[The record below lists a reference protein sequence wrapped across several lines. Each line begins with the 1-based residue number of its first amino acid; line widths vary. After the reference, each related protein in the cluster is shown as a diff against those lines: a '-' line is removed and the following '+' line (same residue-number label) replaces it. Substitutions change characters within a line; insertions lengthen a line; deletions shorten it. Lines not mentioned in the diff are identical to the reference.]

1 MAINQEKKSN
11 RLLGN
16 RRFTSADLNTSQ
28 EAFTSVLDLQSSE
41 IYTQGN
47 LIPSSGLPF
56 SGSTQSGQ
64 IYTSGGSNILKYWY
78 RYRLTKS
85 NVDEDVWFFVSPTG
99 SASGITPQLIASGQQ
114 TSFISPKYSV
124 VSLANANTEDGTPG
138 YGVRVYKS
146 TSTDSGS
153 LGGGDVV
160 SGNDYQF
167 DYKTGVLQFET
178 ALSSTQIVYMS
189 AYQYVGTTLATGLNV
204 EGNVNVDGNISA
216 NEFIVSSSV
225 TYMTQQFSSG
235 STMFGDTS
243 DDTHEFT
250 GSVLISGSVTPSND
264 DVMSLGRTTF
274 QWKDL
279 FVDGTANIDT
289 LSLTDGFTYNGVTFN
304 TSGSSHLSVTGSSF
318 DYKATNTDNLF
329 TLYNASD
336 QLSVQID
343 DRVIVLGARTT
354 VPTAVAGGLYYSGSD
369 QWYLGYD
376 GAGLP

>member
-41 IYTQGN
+41 IYTQGD
-47 LIPSSGLPF
+47 LIPSSALPF
-56 SGSTQSGQ
+56 SGSTQRGQESGV
-64 IYTSGGSNILKYWY
+64 LKYWY

-114 TSFISPKYSV
+114 TSFISPKYSE

-178 ALSSTQIVYMS
+178 ALGSTQIVYMS
-189 AYQYVGTTLATGLNV
+189 AYQYVGTTLATGLSV
-204 EGNVNVDGNISA
+204 EGNVNIDGDLTA
-216 NEFIVSSSV
+216 KQYIVSSSV
-225 TYMTQQFSSG
+225 TYMTSSFSSG
-235 STMFGDTS
+235 STIFGDTN
-243 DDTHEFT
+243 DDTHQFT
-250 GSVLISGSVTPSND
+250 GSVLISGSVTPAND
-264 DVMSLGRTTF
+264 DVMSLGSSTF

-289 LSLTDGFTYNGVTFN
+289 LSLTDDFTYNGVTFN
-304 TSGSSHLSVTGSSF
+304 TSGSNHLSISGSSF
-318 DYKATNTDNLF
+318 DFKATNSDNLF
-329 TLYNASD
+329 TLYNGSD
-336 QLSVQID
+336 EISVQID
-343 DRVIVLGARTT
+343 DKVIVLGARTT
-354 VPTAVAGGLYYSGSD
+354 TPTAVAGGLFYSGSD

>member
-28 EAFTSVLDLQSSE
+28 EAFTSVLDLQASE
-41 IYTQGN
+41 IYTQGD
-47 LIPSSGLPF
+47 LIPSSALPF
-56 SGSTQSGQ
+56 SGSSQSGQ
-64 IYTSGGSNILKYWY
+64 ESGVLKYWY

-114 TSFISPKYSV
+114 TSFISPKYSD

-167 DYKTGVLQFET
+167 DYKTGVLQFED
-178 ALSSTQIVYMS
+178 ALSSSQIVYMS

-204 EGNVNVDGNISA
+204 GGNVNVDGNISA

-235 STMFGDTS
+235 STIFGDTI
-243 DDTHEFT
+243 DDSHQVT
-250 GSVLISGSVTPSND
+250 GSLLLSGSFLPTAD
-264 DVMSLGRTTF
+264 DLLDVGSSTF

-279 FVDGTANIDT
+279 YIDGTANIDT

-304 TSGSSHLSVTGSSF
+304 TSGSNHLSISGSSF
-318 DYKATNTDNLF
+318 DFKATNSDNLF
-329 TLYNASD
+329 TLYNGSD
-336 QLSVQID
+336 EISVQID
-343 DRVIVLGARTT
+343 DKVIVLGASTT
-354 VPTAVAGGLYYSGSD
+354 TPTAQAGGLFYSGSD
-369 QWYLGYD
+369 EWFLGYTN
-376 GAGLP
+376 APT

>member
-11 RLLGN
+11 RLLSS

-28 EAFTSVLDLQSSE
+28 EAFTSVLDLQASE

-47 LIPSSGLPF
+47 LIPTTGLPF
-56 SGSTQSGQ
+56 SGSSQSGQ
-64 IYTSGGSNILKYWY
+64 IYTTQSNNIMKYWY

-85 NVDEDVWFFVSPTG
+85 NVDEDVWFFMSPTG
-99 SASGITPQLIASGQQ
+99 SAGGVTPQLIQTGQQ
-114 TSFISPKYSV
+114 SNFISSKYSEV
-124 VSLANANTEDGTPG
+124 ALANANTEDGTPG

-189 AYQYVGTTLATGLNV
+189 AYQYVGTTLATGLNI
-204 EGNVNVDGNISA
+204 DGDITA
-216 NEFIVSSSV
+216 NQYIVSSSV
-225 TYMTQQFSSG
+225 TYMTSSFSSG
-235 STMFGDTS
+235 STIFGDTS
-243 DDTHEFT
+243 DDTHQFT
-250 GSVLISGSVTPSND
+250 GSVLVSGSVTPSNN
-264 DVMSLGRTTF
+264 DVMSLGSSTF

-304 TSGSSHLSVTGSSF
+304 TSGSLNDGLSITGSNF
-318 DYKATNTDNLF
+318 QLKATGPDNLF
-329 TLYNASD
+329 TLYNNSD
-336 QLSVQID
+336 EIVFQAD
-343 DRVIVLGARTT
+343 DKVIVLGARTT
-354 VPTAVAGGLYYSGSD
+354 TPTAVAGGFFYSGSD
-369 QWYLGYD
+369 HWFLGFD

>member
-28 EAFTSVLDLQSSE
+28 EAFTSVLDLQASE
-41 IYTQGN
+41 IYTQGS
-47 LIPSSGLPF
+47 LIPSTGLPY
-56 SGSTQSGQ
+56 SGSTQSGNE
-64 IYTSGGSNILKYWY
+64 SGVLKYWY

-114 TSFISPKYSV
+114 TSFISPKYSD

-160 SGNDYQF
+160 SANDYQF

-178 ALSSTQIVYMS
+178 ALGSTQIVYMS
-189 AYQYVGTTLATGLNV
+189 AYQYIGTTLATGLNI
-204 EGNVNVDGNISA
+204 DGDITA
-216 NEFIVSSSV
+216 NQFVVSSSI
-225 TYMTQQFSSG
+225 TYMTSSFMSG

-264 DVMSLGRTTF
+264 DVMSLGSTNF

-289 LSLTDGFTYNGVTFN
+289 LSLTDDFTYNGVTFN

-318 DYKATNTDNLF
+318 DYKATNSDNLF
-329 TLYNASD
+329 SIYNSSD
-336 QLSVQID
+336 VLSVRVD

-354 VPTAVAGGLYYSGSD
+354 APTAQAGGIYYSGSD
-369 QWYLGYD
+369 EFFMGYESN
-376 GAGLP
+376 PT

>member
-41 IYTQGN
+41 IYTQGD
-47 LIPSSGLPF
+47 LIPSSALPF
-56 SGSTQSGQ
+56 SGSSQSGQ
-64 IYTSGGSNILKYWY
+64 ESGVLKYWY

-114 TSFISPKYSV
+114 TSFISPKYSDG
-124 VSLANANTEDGTPG
+124 SLANANTVDGTPG

-167 DYKTGVLQFET
+167 DYKTGVLQFED
-178 ALSSTQIVYMS
+178 ALSSSQIVYMS

-250 GSVLISGSVTPSND
+250 GSVLVSGSVTPSND
-264 DVMSLGRTTF
+264 DVMSLGSSTF

-279 FVDGTANIDT
+279 HIDGTANIDT

-304 TSGSSHLSVTGSSF
+304 TSGSNHLSISGSSF
-318 DYKATNTDNLF
+318 DFKATNSDNLF
-329 TLYNASD
+329 TLYNTSD
-336 QLSVQID
+336 EISVQID
-343 DRVIVLGARTT
+343 DKVIVLGASTT
-354 VPTAVAGGLYYSGSD
+354 TPTAQAGGLFYSGSD
-369 QWYLGYD
+369 EWFLGYTS
-376 GAGLP
+376 APT

>member
-41 IYTQGN
+41 IYTQGD
-47 LIPSSGLPF
+47 LIPSSALPF

-64 IYTSGGSNILKYWY
+64 ESGVLKYWY

-114 TSFISPKYSV
+114 TSFISPKYSE

-160 SGNDYQF
+160 SANDYQF

-178 ALSSTQIVYMS
+178 ALGSTQIVYMS

-204 EGNVNVDGNISA
+204 EGNVNIDGDLTA
-216 NEFIVSSSV
+216 KQYIVSSSV
-225 TYMTQQFSSG
+225 TYMTSSFSSG
-235 STMFGDTS
+235 STIFGDTN
-243 DDTHEFT
+243 DDTHQFT
-250 GSVLISGSVTPSND
+250 GSVLISGSVTPAND
-264 DVMSLGRTTF
+264 DVMSLGSSTF

-289 LSLTDGFTYNGVTFN
+289 LSLTDDFTYNGVTFN
-304 TSGSSHLSVTGSSF
+304 TSGSNHLSISGSSF
-318 DYKATNTDNLF
+318 DFKATNSDNLF
-329 TLYNASD
+329 TLYNGSD
-336 QLSVQID
+336 EISVQID
-343 DRVIVLGARTT
+343 DKVIVLGARTT
-354 VPTAVAGGLYYSGSD
+354 TPTAVAGGLFYSGSD

>member
-28 EAFTSVLDLQSSE
+28 EAFTSVLDLQASE
-41 IYTQGN
+41 IYTQGD
-47 LIPSSGLPF
+47 LIPSSALPF

-64 IYTSGGSNILKYWY
+64 VSGVLKYWY

-99 SASGITPQLIASGQQ
+99 SAGGITPQLIASGQQ
-114 TSFISPKYSV
+114 TSFISPKYSE

-167 DYKTGVLQFET
+167 DYKTGVLQFES
-178 ALSSTQIVYMS
+178 ALTSSQIVYMS
-189 AYQYVGTTLATGLNV
+189 AYQYVGTTLATGLSV
-204 EGNVNVDGNISA
+204 GGNVNVDGNISA

-235 STMFGDTS
+235 STIFGDTI
-243 DDTHEFT
+243 DDSHQVT
-250 GSVLISGSVTPSND
+250 GSLLLSGSFLPTAD
-264 DVMSLGRTTF
+264 DLLDVGSSTF

-279 FVDGTANIDT
+279 YIDGTANIDT

-304 TSGSSHLSVTGSSF
+304 TSGSNHLSISGSSF
-318 DYKATNTDNLF
+318 DFKATNSDNLF
-329 TLYNASD
+329 TLYNGSD
-336 QLSVQID
+336 EISVQID
-343 DRVIVLGARTT
+343 DKVIVLGASTT
-354 VPTAVAGGLYYSGSD
+354 TPTAQAGGLFYSGSD
-369 QWYLGYD
+369 EWFLGYTN
-376 GAGLP
+376 APT

>member
-41 IYTQGN
+41 IYTQGD
-47 LIPSSGLPF
+47 LIPSSALPF

-64 IYTSGGSNILKYWY
+64 ESGVLKYWY

-114 TSFISPKYSV
+114 TSFISPKYSE

-178 ALSSTQIVYMS
+178 ALGSTQIVYMS
-189 AYQYVGTTLATGLNV
+189 AYQYVGTTLATGLSV
-204 EGNVNVDGNISA
+204 EGNVNIDGDLTA
-216 NEFIVSSSV
+216 KQYIVSSSV
-225 TYMTQQFSSG
+225 TYMTSSFSSG
-235 STMFGDTS
+235 STIFGDTN
-243 DDTHEFT
+243 DDTHQFT
-250 GSVLISGSVTPSND
+250 GSVLISGSVTPAND
-264 DVMSLGRTTF
+264 DVMSLGSSTF

-289 LSLTDGFTYNGVTFN
+289 LSLTDDFTYNGVTFN
-304 TSGSSHLSVTGSSF
+304 TSGSNHLSISGSSF
-318 DYKATNTDNLF
+318 DFKATNSDNLF
-329 TLYNASD
+329 TLYNGSD
-336 QLSVQID
+336 EISVQID
-343 DRVIVLGARTT
+343 DKVIVLGARTT
-354 VPTAVAGGLYYSGSD
+354 TPTAVAGGLFYSGSD

>member
-28 EAFTSVLDLQSSE
+28 EAFTSVLDLQASE
-41 IYTQGN
+41 IYTQGD
-47 LIPSSGLPF
+47 LIPSSALPF
-56 SGSTQSGQ
+56 SGSSQSGQ
-64 IYTSGGSNILKYWY
+64 ESGVLKYWY

-114 TSFISPKYSV
+114 TSFISPKYSE

-167 DYKTGVLQFET
+167 DYKTGVLQFED
-178 ALSSTQIVYMS
+178 ALSSSQIVYMS

-204 EGNVNVDGNISA
+204 GGNVNVDGNISA

-235 STMFGDTS
+235 STIFGDTI
-243 DDTHEFT
+243 DDSHQVT
-250 GSVLISGSVTPSND
+250 GSLLLSGSFLPTAD
-264 DVMSLGRTTF
+264 DLLDVGSSTF

-279 FVDGTANIDT
+279 YIDGTANIDT

-304 TSGSSHLSVTGSSF
+304 TSGSNHLSISGSSF
-318 DYKATNTDNLF
+318 DFKATNSDNLF
-329 TLYNASD
+329 TLYNGSD
-336 QLSVQID
+336 EISVQID
-343 DRVIVLGARTT
+343 DKVIVLGASTT
-354 VPTAVAGGLYYSGSD
+354 TPTAQAGGLFYSGSD
-369 QWYLGYD
+369 EWFLGYTN
-376 GAGLP
+376 APT